1 MVKLFLISIS
11 IMAGVS
17 FVIAIYCA
25 MIVAGR
31 SNEQA
36 MYEDNE
42 GADKMFWR
50 RQICPKCK
58 TGRDSYTLDMRS
70 GECPYIDCWND
81 GKCRFYV
88 PLEKPSKPSIF
99 KRNKNKETIL
109 SLKK

>member
-1 MVKLFLISIS
+1 MNWIIG
-11 IMAGVS
+11 AVS
-17 FVIAIYCA
+17 VIVLTSVVFALYSA
-25 MIVAGR
+25 LIVAGR
-31 SNEQA
+31 PNGECE
-36 MYEDNE
+36 YENNNE